1 MTSYLPLLSDDEPA
15 AQAGREAGVGAIA
28 TERGNLPL
36 QAIDVDATL
45 TGLVARVALTQTFG
59 NRFDQPLEASY
70 IFPLPDR
77 AAVTEFRMEV
87 GERVVEGVL
96 KERGQARADYDTAV
110 LEGRRAS
117 IAEEERPGVF
127 TMRVG
132 NLLPGEQVT
141 VRLVMTGPLP
151 WDDGE
156 ATFRFPLVVAPRY
169 IPGSPLEGEPVGQG
183 AEPDTDAAPDASRI
197 SPPVL
202 LPGFPNP
209 VALSIKVRI
218 DPAGLE
224 VGAARSSLHAVVEE
238 ARDGSRTVRVEP
250 GERANRDFVLRL
262 ETGAEAVST
271 ALAAVEDAEGGQGTF
286 ALTLLP
292 PVGAG
297 AVTPRDLVFVL
308 DRSGSM
314 AGWKMVAARRAVARM
329 IDALTVRDRFALLAF
344 DNLIEVPPET
354 GEPAELEGG
363 LPAAWGDLR
372 EPEVGAGLR
381 AAGDHARFSAVEFL
395 SRLEARGGTEMAAPL
410 ARALDLLTGPAA
422 ADSAGPG
429 PRDRALVLVTDGQVG
444 NEDQILRLLAPRLG
458 GVRVYTVGV
467 DTAVNEG
474 FLKRLAGLGGGA
486 CELVE
491 SEDRLDAVM
500 DRVHRRIGAP
510 VLTDLELEPAGLDLD
525 PESLAPRRLP
535 ALFAGSPLVV
545 SGRFE
550 GAAGGAV
557 TVRGRD
563 AAGRPWS
570 ATVPATGGD
579 APSLTAT
586 WARAHLRDL
595 EDRYASD
602 PAPDRELERRIVETS
617 LRFGVLCRFTAFV
630 AADVQVVNEG
640 GVVHRVLQP
649 VEAPAGWAMFEK
661 VALAAAAMPTASM
674 STGGLQFTG
683 PVAGRSATPRAPGGR
698 TGRSAGPLGPLPGR
712 LAGGRL
718 GPGRSAPGRSAGR
731 RSGGFGSSPLAG
743 ADLTPYRHRAA
754 QLATLL
760 ESDRSHPRVG
770 PHPEPGVERP
780 EPGVERPGPGVGPT
794 SPPLPG
800 DLGRRLGL
808 VRVGVEALVAD
819 LASVD
824 AAEEEVRPLRELV
837 AELGRVVAGSGSG
850 PLVLERAREWA
861 LAVLRAFAAPDGRGG
876 EAPPR
881 PAERKPGGRGQRFWK
896 R

>member
-1 MTSYLPLLSDDEPA
+1 MTSYLPLLTDDELA
-15 AQAGREAGVGAIA
+15 AAEAGEAGVGAIA

-36 QAIDVDATL
+36 QAIDVEATL
-45 TGLVARVALTQTFG
+45 AGLVARVALTQTFG
-59 NRFDQPLEASY
+59 NRFNQPLEASY

-96 KERGQARADYDTAV
+96 KERGRARADYDTAV
-110 LEGRRAS
+110 REGRRAS

-151 WDDGE
+151 WEEGE

-169 IPGSPLEGEPVGQG
+169 IPGSPLEGEPVGSG
-183 AEPDTDAAPDASRI
+183 TEPDTDAVPDASRI

-209 VALSIKVRI
+209 VDLSIRVRI
-218 DPAGLE
+218 DPAGLD
-224 VGAARSSLHAVVEE
+224 VGAVRSSLPAVVEE
-238 ARDGSRTVRVEP
+238 ARDGIRTVRVEP
-250 GERANRDFVLRL
+250 GERADRDFVLRMA
-262 ETGAEAVST
+262 TGSEAVDT
-271 ALAAVEDAEGGQGTF
+271 AVTAVQDAEGGQGTF

-292 PVGAG
+292 PVGAD
-297 AVTPRDLVFVL
+297 AVAPRDLVFVL

-329 IDALTVRDRFALLAF
+329 IDSLTERDRFVLLAF
-344 DNLIEVPPET
+344 DNLIETPPVDGT
-354 GEPAELEGG
+354 
-363 LPAAWGDLR
+363 
-372 EPEVGAGLR
+372 GLR
-381 AAGDHARFSAVEFL
+381 AAGDHARFQAVEYL

-422 ADSAGPG
+422 GEPEGPG
-429 PRDRALVLVTDGQVG
+429 PRDPALVLVTDGQVG

-458 GVRVYTVGV
+458 GVRVYAVGV

-500 DRVHRRIGAP
+500 DRVHRRIGTP

-525 PESLAPRRLP
+525 VASLAPRRLP
-535 ALFAGSPLVV
+535 ALVAGSPLVV
-545 SGRFE
+545 SGRFK
-550 GAAGGAV
+550 GAPGGAV

-563 AAGRPWS
+563 AAGQPWS
-570 ATVPATGGD
+570 ATVPATVGD
-579 APSLTAT
+579 TSSLTAV

-595 EDRYASD
+595 EDRYVAD
-602 PAPDRELERRIVETS
+602 PTPDRELERRIVETS

-649 VEAPAGWAMFEK
+649 VEAPAGWAMFDR
-661 VALAAAAMPTASM
+661 VALAAATMPLARM
-674 STGGLQFTG
+674 STGGLQAAGPLTG
-683 PVAGRSATPRAPGGR
+683 RAATPRGPAGLLGR
-698 TGRSAGPLGPLPGR
+698 ADRRLGSLPGR
-712 LAGGRL
+712 V
-718 GPGRSAPGRSAGR
+718 APGRSARR
-731 RSGGFGSSPLAG
+731 RSGGFASSPLGG
-743 ADLTPYRHRAA
+743 ADLTPYRRRAA

-760 ESDRSHPRVG
+760 ESDRSLPRPGAQPTPGVQ
-770 PHPEPGVERP
+770 PHPTSGSQPRPVPGFP
-780 EPGVERPGPGVGPT
+780 PGAGVGSTPGPLG
-794 SPPLPG
+794 G
-800 DLGRRLGL
+800 DLGWRLGL

-819 LASVD
+819 LESVD
-824 AAEEEVRPLRELV
+824 AVEEEVRPLRELV
-837 AELGRVVAGSGSG
+837 AELGRVAAPAG
-850 PLVLERAREWA
+850 LDRIELERVRERA
-861 LAVLRAFAAPDGRGG
+861 LGVLRAFAASDGRDGYQGG
-876 EAPPR
+876 EASRPPG
-881 PAERKPGGRGQRFWK
+881 PERGRDPGFWK

>member
-1 MTSYLPLLSDDEPA
+1 MTSYLPLLTDDELA
-15 AQAGREAGVGAIA
+15 AQAGGEPGVGTIA
-28 TERGNLPL
+28 TGRGNLPL

-70 IFPLPDR
+70 ILPLPDR

-87 GERVVEGVL
+87 GERLVEGVL

-110 LEGRRAS
+110 REGRRAS

-132 NLLPGEQVT
+132 NLLPGERVT

-151 WDDGE
+151 WDEGE

-183 AEPDTDAAPDASRI
+183 TESDTDAVPDASRI

-209 VALSIKVRI
+209 VDLSIKVRI

-224 VGAARSSLHAVVEE
+224 VGAVRSSLHAVVEE
-238 ARDGSRTVRVEP
+238 ARDGIRTLRVEP
-250 GERANRDFVLRL
+250 GERADRDFVLRMA
-262 ETGAEAVST
+262 TGSEAVNT
-271 ALAAVEDAEGGQGTF
+271 AVTAVEDAEGGQGTF

-292 PVGAG
+292 PVGAD
-297 AVTPRDLVFVL
+297 AATPRDLVFVL

-329 IDALTVRDRFALLAF
+329 IDSLTERDRFALLAF
-344 DNLIEVPPET
+344 DNLIETPPPT
-354 GEPAELEGG
+354 GEPEGLEDN
-363 LPAAWGDLR
+363 P
-372 EPEVGAGLR
+372 PAGLR
-381 AAGDHARFSAVEFL
+381 AAGDNARFRAVEFL
-395 SRLEARGGTEMAAPL
+395 SRLDARGGTEMAAPL

-422 ADSAGPG
+422 AESAGPG
-429 PRDRALVLVTDGQVG
+429 PRDPALVLVTDGQVG

-458 GVRVYTVGV
+458 GVRVYAVGV

-525 PESLAPRRLP
+525 PGSLAPRRLP
-535 ALFAGSPLVV
+535 ALFAGSTLVV
-545 SGRFE
+545 SGRFR

-557 TVRGRD
+557 MVRGRD

-579 APSLTAT
+579 APSLTAA
-586 WARAHLRDL
+586 WAKAHLRDL

-649 VEAPAGWAMFEK
+649 VEAPAGWTMFER
-661 VALAAAAMPTASM
+661 VALAASAMPMARM
-674 STGGLQFTG
+674 STGGLQTAG
-683 PVAGRSATPRAPGGR
+683 PVAGRSATPGG
-698 TGRSAGPLGPLPGR
+698 SAGPFGRSDRGLGSLPGR
-712 LAGGRL
+712 LSPGRL
-718 GPGRSAPGRSAGR
+718 APGRQGRGRSARGRSA
-731 RSGGFGSSPLAG
+731 PLAG
-743 ADLTPYRHRAA
+743 ADLASYRRRAA

-760 ESDRSHPRVG
+760 ESDRSHPT
-770 PHPEPGVERP
+770 PGAQ
-780 EPGVERPGPGVGPT
+780 
-794 SPPLPG
+794 PLPGAGPISRPLLG
-800 DLGRRLGL
+800 DLGRKLGL

-819 LASVD
+819 LDSVD
-824 AAEEEVRPLRELV
+824 AVEEEARPLRELV
-837 AELGRVVAGSGSG
+837 AELGRVAARGGSDARE
-850 PLVLERAREWA
+850 LERVREWA
-861 LAVLRAFAAPDGRGG
+861 LAVLRAFAAVDDGRGG
-876 EAPPR
+876 AQGGEPPSR
-881 PAERKPGGRGQRFWK
+881 PALRERKPGRDPGFW
-896 R
+896 RR

>member
-1 MTSYLPLLSDDEPA
+1 MTAYLPLLSDDELA
-15 AQAGREAGVGAIA
+15 AQAGGEAGVGAIA

-36 QAIDVDATL
+36 QAVDVDATL
-45 TGLVARVALTQTFG
+45 TGLVARVMLTQTFG

-87 GERVVEGVL
+87 GERLVEGVL

-110 LEGRRAS
+110 REGRRAS

-169 IPGSPLEGEPVGQG
+169 IPGSPLEGEPVGSG
-183 AEPDTDAAPDASRI
+183 TEPDTDAVPDASRI

-209 VALSIKVRI
+209 VDLSIKVRI

-224 VGAARSSLHAVVEE
+224 VGAVRSSLHAVVEE
-238 ARDGSRTVRVEP
+238 ARDGIRTLRVEP

-262 ETGAEAVST
+262 ETGSEAVST

-292 PVGAG
+292 PVGAD

-329 IDALTVRDRFALLAF
+329 VDSLTVRDRFALLAF

-354 GEPAELEGG
+354 GEPGESGELEGSR
-363 LPAAWGDLR
+363 PAAWGAPR
-372 EPEVGAGLR
+372 AAEVGTALR

-444 NEDQILRLLAPRLG
+444 NEDQILRLLGPRLG

-525 PESLAPRRLP
+525 PGSLAPRRLP

-545 SGRFE
+545 SGRFK
-550 GAAGGAV
+550 GAAAGAV

-570 ATVPATGGD
+570 ATVPAAGGD

-649 VEAPAGWAMFEK
+649 VEAPAGWTMFDK
-661 VALAAAAMPTASM
+661 VALAAAAMPMASM

-683 PVAGRSATPRAPGGR
+683 PVAGRSATPRAP
-698 TGRSAGPLGPLPGR
+698 AGPMGSDGRLGPLPGR
-712 LAGGRL
+712 LAGGRPGPGRS
-718 GPGRSAPGRSAGR
+718 GPGRSARR
-731 RSGGFGSSPLAG
+731 RSGGFASSPLAG
-743 ADLTPYRHRAA
+743 ADLAPYRHRAA

-760 ESDRSHPRVG
+760 ESDRSYPRVG
-770 PHPEPGVERP
+770 AH
-780 EPGVERPGPGVGPT
+780 PGPGVEPA
-794 SPPLPG
+794 SPSLPG

-819 LASVD
+819 LESVD

-837 AELGRVVAGSGSG
+837 AELGRVVAGAGSG
-850 PLVLERAREWA
+850 PLVLERVRERA

-876 EAPPR
+876 EAPSR
-881 PAERKPGGRGQRFWK
+881 PAGREPGRGQRFWK

>member
-1 MTSYLPLLSDDEPA
+1 MTSYLPLLSDDELA
-15 AQAGREAGVGAIA
+15 AAGGEAGVGALA

-96 KERGQARADYDTAV
+96 KERGRARADYDTAV
-110 LEGRRAS
+110 REGRRAS

-132 NLLPGEQVT
+132 NLLPGERVT

-151 WDDGE
+151 WDEGE

-169 IPGSPLEGEPVGQG
+169 IPGSPLEGEPVGSG
-183 AEPDTDAAPDASRI
+183 TEPDTDAVPDASRI
-197 SPPVL
+197 TPPVL
-202 LPGFPNP
+202 LPGFPSP
-209 VALSIKVRI
+209 VDLSIRVRI
-218 DPAGLE
+218 DPAGLDI
-224 VGAARSSLHAVVEE
+224 GAVRSSLHAVLE
-238 ARDGSRTVRVEP
+238 AAGDGIRTVRVEP

-262 ETGAEAVST
+262 ETGSEAVST
-271 ALAAVEDAEGGQGTF
+271 AVAAAEDAEGGHGTF

-292 PVGAG
+292 PLGTE

-314 AGWKMVAARRAVARM
+314 GGWKMVAARRAVARM
-329 IDALTVRDRFALLAF
+329 VDSLTERDRFALLAF
-344 DNLIEVPPET
+344 DNLIETPPEPEGT
-354 GEPAELEGG
+354 GG
-363 LPAAWGDLR
+363 LKPSP
-372 EPEVGAGLR
+372 PEDRGSGLR
-381 AAGDHARFSAVEFL
+381 AAGDHARFQAVEFL

-410 ARALDLLTGPAA
+410 ARALDLLTGPQ
-422 ADSAGPG
+422 AGEREG
-429 PRDRALVLVTDGQVG
+429 SGRRDPALVLVTDGQVG

-474 FLKRLAGLGGGA
+474 FLRRLAGLGGGA
-486 CELVE
+486 YELVE

-510 VLTDLELEPAGLDLD
+510 VLTDLELEPAGLEIDRA
-525 PESLAPRRLP
+525 SLAPRRLP

-545 SGRFE
+545 SGRFK
-550 GAAGGAV
+550 GVPGGAI

-570 ATVPATGGD
+570 ATVPAAGGD
-579 APSLTAT
+579 ASSLTAT

-595 EDRYASD
+595 EDRYATD
-602 PAPDRELERRIVETS
+602 PTPDRELERRIVETS

-630 AADVQVVNEG
+630 AADVQVVDEA

-649 VEAPAGWAMFEK
+649 VEAPAGWTMFER
-661 VALAAAAMPTASM
+661 VGLAAAAMPMARM
-674 STGGLQFTG
+674 SAGGLQSAG
-683 PVAGRSATPRAPGGR
+683 PAPGRFATPRGPAAPGGLLGR
-698 TGRSAGPLGPLPGR
+698 TER
-712 LAGGRL
+712 RL
-718 GPGRSAPGRSAGR
+718 GALRGRVGPGGPARR
-731 RSGGFGSSPLAG
+731 RSGGFASHPLAG
-743 ADLTPYRHRAA
+743 ADLAPYRLRAA
-754 QLATLL
+754 QLAHLL
-760 ESDRSHPRVG
+760 ESDRSHPRLG
-770 PHPEPGVERP
+770 PRPAPGWGP
-780 EPGVERPGPGVGPT
+780 QPAPGSRAQPVPGGRTWP
-794 SPPLPG
+794 
-800 DLGRRLGL
+800 DLAAHDLERRLGL
-808 VRVGVEALVAD
+808 VRVGLEALVAD
-819 LASVD
+819 LESVD
-824 AAEEEVRPLRELV
+824 AVEEEVRPLREL
-837 AELGRVVAGSGSG
+837 AAGLGRVAGPGG
-850 PLVLERAREWA
+850 VGLVELERVRERV
-861 LAVLRAFAAPDGRGG
+861 LAVLRAFATQGGPDV
-876 EAPPR
+876 
-881 PAERKPGGRGQRFWK
+881 PGGRQGWEAAPGARDPGFWK